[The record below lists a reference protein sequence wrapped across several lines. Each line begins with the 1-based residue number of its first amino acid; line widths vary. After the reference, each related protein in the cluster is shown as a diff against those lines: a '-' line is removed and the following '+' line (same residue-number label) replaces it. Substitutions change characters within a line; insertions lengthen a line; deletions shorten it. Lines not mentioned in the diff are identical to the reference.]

1 MSGTRK
7 RRIKQAEI
15 DQELYTY
22 KKTRLN
28 TFYRTL
34 IGTYEFNLYMENFA
48 SNDKNIYTVP
58 RYVHFMIE
66 KLIDPKKK
74 VNELVTEHLS
84 KINDDDEDP
93 DDLIEDV
100 ADDFDVVFAQMNK
113 YDTTTY
119 QNDQI
124 ANTADV
130 GGIDVPIMIHYIIYF
145 YTKIVTYSEATKE
158 TDLIELHKTYNP
170 DELSRL
176 RELFKNHTSAASEA
190 ERRKNNRKQIL
201 DESDNKHKQEL
212 LTVIHTENEKLKI
225 ENPHTNAKLVEQ
237 EKIFYRYIE
246 EFNKLYYYYD
256 KIMKTNI
263 QLPGDNY
270 PPYDIYT
277 DDI

>member
-34 IGTYEFNLYMENFA
+34 IGTYEFNLYMKNFA

-74 VNELVTEHLS
+74 VNELVTKHLS
-84 KINDDDEDP
+84 TINNDDIDP
-93 DDLIEDV
+93 NDLIEDV
-100 ADDFDVVFAQMNK
+100 ADDFDLVFAGMDK

-124 ANTADV
+124 ANAAA
-130 GGIDVPIMIHYIIYF
+130 GNIDVSTMIHYIIYF

-237 EKIFYRYIE
+237 ENSFYRYIE

-263 QLPGDNY
+263 QLPNDSY
-270 PPYDIYT
+270 VQ